1 MAQELK
7 IKYIVDKVEMSDEE
21 YENQEEKVF
30 ILTEDM
36 IIELMEKEGCLGTTQ
51 TEDNAARIILKLIS
65 YIFEKRR

>member
-7 IKYIVDKVEMSDEE
+7 IKYIIDKVEMSDEE

-36 IIELMEKEGCLGTTQ
+36 IIELMEKEGCLGTTP
-51 TEDNAARIILKLIS
+51 TEDKIDIIWIDK
-65 YIFEKRR
+65 